1 MDPSPGNIAPS
12 WPVAIAHG
20 MRNTTNPM
28 IHQPNA
34 DGPADW
40 TTAAFV
46 MNKTIATK
54 IATMSNVVSTLGRMP
69 PATRSEISE
78 PESVSAAVMAPPQRR
93 RVTLEVYPFGV
104 SRAHRRAATLRSF
117 CPGSEATAGGCR
129 CRGAWSRARQGV
141 TGRRIRYNQH
151 SRLPS
156 DQARSRPCQSAGIV
170 LEQAG
175 PGARYAGGHQDQPGG
190 GEDK

>member
-1 MDPSPGNIAPS
+1 MDPSPGNITPS

-20 MRNTTNPM
+20 IRNTTNPM

-40 TTAAFV
+40 TTAELV

-78 PESVSAAVMAPPQRR
+78 PESVSAVVTASPQLGESPEDLPTWDIPGTPAGKPQS
-93 RVTLEVYPFGV
+93 VPQLPFSG
-104 SRAHRRAATLRSF
+104 
-117 CPGSEATAGGCR
+117 
-129 CRGAWSRARQGV
+129 
-141 TGRRIRYNQH
+141 H
-151 SRLPS
+151 SRMLWP
-156 DQARSRPCQSAGIV
+156 AASR
-170 LEQAG
+170 
-175 PGARYAGGHQDQPGG
+175 
-190 GEDK
+190 